1 MCIYIHIYIYTPM
14 PYLHSHIFSD
24 SGFKFLFL
32 GLRFG
37 DLGLG
42 IVQHASESTEK
53 PISDSRT

>member
-1 MCIYIHIYIYTPM
+1 MFIYIYTPM
-14 PYLHSHIFSD
+14 PYLHSHIYSD
-24 SGFKFLFL
+24 SGLKFMFL

-42 IVQHASESTEK
+42 IVQHTSESTEK